1 VSETRVGG
9 SAPAAPTVLR
19 MVLGKRL
26 RQLREQAGVSF
37 DEAARAIE
45 VTALTVRRMEKA
57 EVGLRIPYVKELLR
71 TYGVSDTEIEDFLS
85 LAREANQPGWW
96 HKFRDVLPEWFSAY
110 VSLESEA
117 QVIRLYEPQYVPG
130 LLQTHDYAA
139 ALLRVGFPNVSPED
153 VDRRVAL
160 RLRRQDLLVKP
171 EAPAIWAILDETVLR
186 RPVGGSEVMRAQID
200 RLVEATERPK
210 IRIQIMR
217 FAAGPH
223 PGAYGPFHYFRF
235 GFSELPDIVYTEG
248 LAGAQYV
255 DQPAEVVTYLE
266 VLDRMSVQAEPV
278 ARTRDILAA
287 LRKEL

>member
-1 VSETRVGG
+1 
-9 SAPAAPTVLR
+9 

-37 DEAARAIE
+37 DDAARAIE

-71 TYGVSDTEIEDFLS
+71 TYGVSDTEIDDFLS
-85 LAREANQPGWW
+85 LAREANRPGWW
-96 HKFRDVLPEWFSAY
+96 HKFRDVLPDWFSAY

-139 ALLRVGFPNVSPED
+139 ALLRVGFPNAGPED
-153 VDRRVAL
+153 VERRVAL

-186 RPVGGSEVMRAQID
+186 RPVGGAEVMRAQID
-200 RLVEATERPK
+200 RLVEATERPR

>member
-1 VSETRVGG
+1 
-9 SAPAAPTVLR
+9 

-37 DEAARAIE
+37 DDAARAIE

-71 TYGVSDTEIEDFLS
+71 TYGVSGGEIEDFLA

-117 QVIRLYEPQYVPG
+117 AVIRLYEPQYVPG

-139 ALLRVGFPNVSPED
+139 ALMRVGFPNAAPED

-160 RLRRQDLLVKP
+160 RLRRQDLLAKP
-171 EAPAIWAILDETVLR
+171 EAPAVWAILDETVLR
-186 RPVGGSEVMRAQID
+186 RPVGGPEVMRAQID
-200 RLVEATERPK
+200 RLAEATDRPK
-210 IRIQIMR
+210 VRIQIMR

-255 DQPAEVVTYLE
+255 DQPADVVTYLE

>member
-1 VSETRVGG
+1 
-9 SAPAAPTVLR
+9 

-37 DEAARAIE
+37 EEAARVIE

-71 TYGVSDTEIEDFLS
+71 TYGVSATETEDFVS

-96 HKFRDVLPEWFSAY
+96 YKYCDVLPEWFSAY

-117 QVIRLYEPQYVPG
+117 AVIRLYEPQYVPG
-130 LLQTHDYAA
+130 LLQTPDYAA
-139 ALLRVGFPNVSPED
+139 ALMRVGFPNATEED
-153 VDRRVAL
+153 IARRVSL
-160 RLRRQDLLVKP
+160 RLRRQDLLAKP

-186 RPVGGSEVMRAQID
+186 RPVGGPEVMRAQID
-200 RLVEATERPK
+200 RLTEILASPRV
-210 IRIQIMR
+210 RIQIMR

-223 PGAYGPFHYFRF
+223 PGAFGPFHYFRF
-235 GFSELPDIVYTEG
+235 GFSELPDIVYTES
-248 LAGAQYV
+248 LAGSQYV
-255 DQPAEVVTYLE
+255 DQPADVVTYLE

-278 ARTRDILAA
+278 SRTRDILAA

>member
-1 VSETRVGG
+1 MRPASEG
-9 SAPAAPTVLR
+9 APPRRPTVLR

-71 TYGVSDTEIEDFLS
+71 TYGVSGNEIEDFLS

-117 QVIRLYEPQYVPG
+117 AVIRLYEPQYVPG

-139 ALLRVGFPNVSPED
+139 ALIRVGFPNASAEEVERH
-153 VDRRVAL
+153 VTL

-186 RPVGGSEVMRAQID
+186 RAVGGPAVMRAQID
-200 RLVEATERPK
+200 RLAEATERPK
-210 IRIQIMR
+210 VRIQIMR

-255 DQPAEVVTYLE
+255 DQPADVVTYLE

-278 ARTRDILAA
+278 ARTRDILAE

>member
-1 VSETRVGG
+1 
-9 SAPAAPTVLR
+9 
-19 MVLGKRL
+19 MVLGRRL
-26 RQLREQAGVSF
+26 RQLRERAGVSF
-37 DEAARAIE
+37 EEAARAIE

-71 TYGVSDTEIEDFLS
+71 TYGVLGNEIEDFLS

-117 QVIRLYEPQYVPG
+117 AVIRLYEPQYVPG

-139 ALLRVGFPNVSPED
+139 ALIRVGFPNASPEE
-153 VDRRVAL
+153 VERHVAL

-171 EAPAIWAILDETVLR
+171 EAPAVWAILDETVLR
-186 RPVGGSEVMRAQID
+186 RPVGGPEVMRQQID

-210 IRIQIMR
+210 VRIQIMR

-255 DQPAEVVTYLE
+255 DQPVDVVTYLE